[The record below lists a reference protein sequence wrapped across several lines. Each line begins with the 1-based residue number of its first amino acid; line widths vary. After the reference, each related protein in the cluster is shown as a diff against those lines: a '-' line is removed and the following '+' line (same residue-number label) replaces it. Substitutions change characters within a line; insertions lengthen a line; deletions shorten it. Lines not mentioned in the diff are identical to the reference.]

1 MSDIQDQI
9 IGILSENWA
18 SVFTMLLGKEP
29 KITLSAPEPV
39 ERDALGG
46 VITEFAVWVKV
57 PFGEEAGDTLFFG
70 TSKREVSIVANLMM
84 GLDQFSDEIGNDDR
98 DAFVEATNQMF
109 ASCQVP
115 LKDSLG
121 IGHKFS
127 GAAFLPEAEV
137 MAILPETHLLMWR
150 GAISLPGMAE
160 EKLMMVAPESFTRA
174 SEIEPPVEQE
184 VAVVAPAAAASL
196 GTMSGRN
203 IDLLMDMELPI
214 TVRIGSTEM
223 KLIDIMKIG
232 IGSIIELEKMVD
244 DPVEVLVNDKLVAL
258 GEVVVLDNN
267 FAIRIIEVESR
278 ENRIRSLA

>member
-29 KITLSAPEPV
+29 KITLSVPEPV
-39 ERDALGG
+39 DRAALDGA
-46 VITEFAVWVKV
+46 VAEFAVWVKV
-57 PFGEEAGDTLFFG
+57 PYGEEPGDTLLFG
-70 TSKREVSIVANLMM
+70 TSKRQVSIVANLMM

-121 IGHKFS
+121 IDHKFS
-127 GAAFLPEAEV
+127 GASFLPEAE
-137 MAILPETHLLMWR
+137 AAATLPETPLLMWR
-150 GAISLPGMAE
+150 GAISLPGVAE
-160 EKLMMVAPESFTRA
+160 EKLMVVAPESFSKA
-174 SEIEPPVEQE
+174 SEIQSPMEQE
-184 VAVVAPAAAASL
+184 VVVTAPVTSAAL
-196 GTMSGRN
+196 GSVSGRN

-278 ENRIRSLA
+278 ETRIRSLA